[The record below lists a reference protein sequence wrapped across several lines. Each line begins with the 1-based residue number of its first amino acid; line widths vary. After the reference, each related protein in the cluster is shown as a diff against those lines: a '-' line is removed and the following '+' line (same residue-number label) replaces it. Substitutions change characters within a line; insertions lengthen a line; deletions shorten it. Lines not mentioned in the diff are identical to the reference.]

1 MQDTFKLETASLK
14 ARAADLEA
22 QVLELRIQVNQ
33 KVSGTELAEIVDKK
47 LQVVQEYKKDT
58 AELNKKCND
67 MRLGL
72 QSLGLH
78 PHNEGSG

>member
-22 QVLELRIQVNQ
+22 QILELRVHVNQ

-58 AELNKKCND
+58 AELN
-67 MRLGL
+67 
-72 QSLGLH
+72 
-78 PHNEGSG
+78 

>member
-58 AELNKKCND
+58 AELNQKCND

-78 PHNEGSG
+78 PQNEGSG